1 MFCCNKINDYS
12 LFRYV
17 RDLRKSKPT
26 CSRSVQEPTWTVT
39 CQLCSSDS
47 LRAVKVNLAR
57 RPFSDTAGLGLMLQ
71 KEDLAAH
78 HLCLWYAAG
87 DDMVQ
92 LEEADLLDAENFS
105 GFKMSAVR
113 DCIAS
118 HRNRRCGFC
127 KVKGACSECAER
139 KCRGAMG
146 WYHLPCGLRNNTIQV
161 NNKTFCSEKHAKKE
175 VEKMEKKKSTVTG
188 LTRRPGQ
195 RKLKPVK
202 MRRNGLDWSLSS
214 SQPSSQS
221 SDSPSEADR
230 GEVESKDFIFSKV
243 KKFFPC
249 VIERK
254 IYVDHDD
261 DNVDCET
268 EETTVDNSV
277 GDAGAN
283 FETNGLVDAVGFDLR
298 SERSAKEPAQHGNNA
313 EGSSVDPCQDE
324 TAESEALETEN
335 EDVTIDNEI
344 IPYIK
349 GMLYLQLTSYRQ
361 DVPLVFNLY
370 TLAFFRASI
379 VYSGD

>member
-1 MFCCNKINDYS
+1 
-12 LFRYV
+12 
-17 RDLRKSKPT
+17 
-26 CSRSVQEPTWTVT
+26 
-39 CQLCSSDS
+39 
-47 LRAVKVNLAR
+47 
-57 RPFSDTAGLGLMLQ
+57 
-71 KEDLAAH
+71 
-78 HLCLWYAAG
+78 
-87 DDMVQ
+87 
-92 LEEADLLDAENFS
+92 
-105 GFKMSAVR
+105 
-113 DCIAS
+113 
-118 HRNRRCGFC
+118 
-127 KVKGACSECAER
+127 
-139 KCRGAMG
+139 
-146 WYHLPCGLRNNTIQV
+146 
-161 NNKTFCSEKHAKKE
+161 
-175 VEKMEKKKSTVTG
+175 MEKKKKSSVSG

-349 GMLYLQLTSYRQ
+349 GMLYLQATYKLQTGCPIPIS
-361 DVPLVFNLY
+361 L
-370 TLAFFRASI
+370 
-379 VYSGD
+379 

>member
-1 MFCCNKINDYS
+1 M
-12 LFRYV
+12 
-17 RDLRKSKPT
+17 
-26 CSRSVQEPTWTVT
+26 QEPTWTVT

-47 LRAVKVNLAR
+47 LRAVKVKLAR

-202 MRRNGLDWSLSS
+202 MRRNGLAWSLSS

-277 GDAGAN
+277 GDAGAK
-283 FETNGLVDAVGFDLR
+283 FETKGLVDAVGFDLR
-298 SERSAKEPAQHGNNA
+298 SEGSAREPAQHVDNA

-344 IPYIK
+344 IPYIQ
-349 GMLYLQLTSYRQ
+349 GMLYLQLKSYRQ